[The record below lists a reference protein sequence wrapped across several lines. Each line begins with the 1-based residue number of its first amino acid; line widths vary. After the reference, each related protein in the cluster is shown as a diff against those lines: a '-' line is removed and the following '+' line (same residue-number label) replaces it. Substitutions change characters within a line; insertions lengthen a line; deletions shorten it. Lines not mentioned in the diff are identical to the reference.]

1 MEFRHIKL
9 FCLILEN
16 RSISIAAKKASLSQP
31 TVSQHLRALEEE
43 LGVLLFDRVG
53 RRMVPTK
60 AAETLY
66 PYASRALS
74 LMEEGR
80 QALDAHM
87 GLVRGDLKVAG
98 STIPAHYILPDIF
111 SEFQKVHPLV
121 KLCLSVGDSEW
132 VLDALRA
139 RDVELGF
146 VGARLERPGLL
157 FHPFA
162 RDELVLVAHAGHP
175 LASEGPLPLGK
186 IASLPIL
193 SRERG
198 SGTRASWEA
207 LMRQA
212 GLDREDLQIVA
223 ELGSTEAVVR
233 GVKAAMGV
241 GIVSLRAVEEELARG
256 TLVRIPLESPP
267 LERTFYVVEDSNRT
281 PSAAAK
287 AFLSFVIGPRSIAD
301 AQGPNILGGR
311 KG

>member
-1 MEFRHIKL
+1 MELRHIKL

-31 TVSQHLRALEEE
+31 TVSQHLKALEEE

-66 PYASRALS
+66 PYARRALN
-74 LMEEGR
+74 LVEEGR

-98 STIPAHYILPDIF
+98 STIPAHYILPDMF
-111 SEFQKVHPLV
+111 GAFQKIHPLV
-121 KLCLSVGDSEW
+121 RLCLSVGDSEW
-132 VLDALRA
+132 VLEALRS

-146 VGARLERPGLL
+146 VGARSERPGLV

-162 RDELVLVAHAGHP
+162 TDELVLVAPPGCSTAMG
-175 LASEGPLPLGK
+175 GPLPLDS
-186 IASLPIL
+186 IASLPLL

-212 GLDREDLQIVA
+212 GIGKDDLTIIA

-233 GVKAAMGV
+233 GVKAGLGV
-241 GIVSLRAVEEELARG
+241 GIVSSRAVEDELSRG
-256 TLVRIPLESPP
+256 SLVRIPLAGPP
-267 LERTFYVVEDSNRT
+267 LERTFYVVEDRNRT
-281 PSAAAK
+281 PSAAAR
-287 AFLSFVIGPRSIAD
+287 AFLSFVIGPETVVD
-301 AQGPNILGGR
+301 EQGSNTIGGPE
-311 KG
+311 G

>member
-1 MEFRHIKL
+1 MEFRHIRL

-31 TVSQHLRALEEE
+31 TVSQHLKALEEE

-66 PYASRALS
+66 PYARRALK

-80 QALDAHM
+80 QALDEHV

-111 SEFQKVHPLV
+111 GAFQKIHPLV
-121 KLCLSVGDSEW
+121 RLCLSVGDSEW

-139 RDVELGF
+139 RDAELGF
-146 VGARLERPGLL
+146 VGARSERPGLV

-162 RDELVLVAHAGHP
+162 RDELILVAPPGHS
-175 LASEGPLPLGK
+175 LALKGPLPLGG
-186 IASLPIL
+186 IASLPLL

-212 GLDREDLQIVA
+212 GIDRDDLQIIA

-233 GVKAAMGV
+233 GVKAGMGV
-241 GIVSLRAVEEELARG
+241 GIVSSLAVEDELSKG
-256 TLVRIPLESPP
+256 SLVRIPLESPP
-267 LERTFYVVEDSNRT
+267 LERTFYVVEDRNRMS
-281 PSAAAK
+281 SAAAK
-287 AFLSFVIGPRSIAD
+287 AFLSFVIAPKSIAD
-301 AQGPNILGGR
+301 PRDSDTLGGP